1 VKKVIFIWFLLFPV
15 FVLGQYRDTG
25 IQTTSVKEGI
35 ISESPNYLFG
45 FLNTDNFVMRHSI
58 SMSYSSFAGQGVAL
72 GMYTNSMFY
81 RLMTNL
87 NVQMDISIVHS
98 PYSTLG
104 ETFQKNISG
113 IYISNAAINYRP
125 WKDVSIHLQYRGM
138 PYGYGGY
145 YNPVFSPFVRGSS
158 LLQSETNSVFPV
170 D

>member
-1 VKKVIFIWFLLFPV
+1 
-15 FVLGQYRDTG
+15 
-25 IQTTSVKEGI
+25 
-35 ISESPNYLFG
+35 
-45 FLNTDNFVMRHSI
+45 MRHSI
-58 SMSYSSFAGQGVAL
+58 RMSYSSFAGQGVAL

-125 WKDVSIHLQYRGM
+125 WKDVSIHLQYRSM

-145 YNPVFSPFVRGSS
+145 YNPVFSQFVRGSS